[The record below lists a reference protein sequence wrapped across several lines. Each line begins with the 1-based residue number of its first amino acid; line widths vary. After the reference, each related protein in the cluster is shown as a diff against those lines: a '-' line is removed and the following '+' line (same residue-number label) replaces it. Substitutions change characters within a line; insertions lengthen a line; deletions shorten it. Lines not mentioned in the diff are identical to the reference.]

1 MKQQDPKRHIVDTL
15 GLAAESRFA
24 TLHPRTPLPHNKR
37 QVEPLSDAFTRHL
50 DKPQLRVVRP
60 GDPPAL
66 LSFEEA
72 WARLRAEDPPLAAAI
87 DVTVIGRRSADDAAP
102 LLGISPSTANRRK
115 LAGLAQLTIWT
126 GLDERG
132 VTCKVH
138 NLTA

>member
-1 MKQQDPKRHIVDTL
+1 MVRDPKRHIVDTL
-15 GLAAESRFA
+15 GQAAESRFT
-24 TLHPRTPLPHNKR
+24 TLHPQTPLPHNKR
-37 QVEPLSDAFTRHL
+37 QVEPLSEAFTRHL
-50 DKPQLRVVRP
+50 DKPHLRVVRP
-60 GDPPAL
+60 GDLPAP

-115 LAGLAQLTIWT
+115 LAGIAQLTIWT
-126 GLDERG
+126 GLDELG